1 MLLEEFRDLVVTQL
15 LAQLPDKAAGIQALT
30 NDDDLLGSGLVDS
43 YAFIDLCL
51 AIEATTGAN
60 LDIGTLEPEQFGSI
74 AALYELVIASSRNP
88 VSMEARYDRGLLA

>member
-15 LAQLPDKAAGIQALT
+15 LAQLPDKAAGIQALS

-51 AIEATTGAN
+51 AIEARTEQTSTSA
-60 LDIGTLEPEQFGSI
+60 PRAAQFGSI
-74 AALYELVIASSRNP
+74 AALYGGDCVKPKSRLDRG
-88 VSMEARYDRGLLA
+88 RYDQGLLA